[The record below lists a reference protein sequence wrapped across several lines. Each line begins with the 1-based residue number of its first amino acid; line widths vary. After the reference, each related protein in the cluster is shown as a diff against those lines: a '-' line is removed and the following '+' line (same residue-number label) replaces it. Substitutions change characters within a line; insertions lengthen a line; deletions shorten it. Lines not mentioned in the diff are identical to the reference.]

1 MFLHRAPS
9 LQEILLMVPVLEM
22 EGVIIIS
29 GHLILDFS
37 EAVHKTRNIGGAR
50 L

>member
-29 GHLILDFS
+29 GHLIDFS